1 MQSPSKRHFQDMNPE
16 DILPTYNAVASIW
29 DRQRNG
35 SLFERKWLDRMLS
48 FAPGKAVLDL
58 GCGSGRPIATYLAE
72 RNATVTGLDGA
83 AEMIAL
89 FQVNLPSARAVLA
102 DMRGLDL
109 GETFDAILAWNSFF
123 HLAPDDQRRMFA
135 TFARHANPGA
145 ALMFTSGP
153 EEGVRIGHVGDQS
166 VYHASLKPAE
176 YEGLLNVN
184 GFEVRHFRPED
195 PECAGHTIWLAQFT
209 A

>member
-1 MQSPSKRHFQDMNPE
+1 MKPE
-16 DILPTYNAVASIW
+16 DILPTYNAVASVW
-29 DRQRNG
+29 DVQRNQA
-35 SLFERKWLDRMLS
+35 LFERKWLDRLLN
-48 FAPGKAVLDL
+48 FAPGKSVLDL
-58 GCGSGRPIATYLAE
+58 GCGSGRPIARYLVD
-72 RNATVTGLDGA
+72 RGATVSGLDGA
-83 AEMIAL
+83 AEMVAIFRENVPA
-89 FQVNLPSARAVLA
+89 ARAILA

-123 HLAPDDQRRMFA
+123 HLSPDDQRSMFA

-153 EEGVRIGHVGDQS
+153 ESGERIGSVADKS
-166 VYHASLKPAE
+166 VYHASLSPAE

-184 GFEVRHFRPED
+184 GFKVKHFRPED
-195 PECAGHTIWLAQFT
+195 PDCAGHTIWLAKFT